1 MKNQHDIPISGGYVP
16 KGHHPVTPQRVKQ
29 WMESLPDVQDL
40 RITKEIDEKYEF
52 LKLIFAQQLNNNLHN
67 N

>member
-1 MKNQHDIPISGGYVP
+1 MIPNISGGYVP
-16 KGHHPVTPQRVKQ
+16 KNHDPHNPEAIKK
-29 WMESLPDVQDL
+29 WMEKLPNVQDL

-52 LKLIFAQQLNNNLHN
+52 LKLKFAQQLNNNLHN

>member
-16 KGHHPVTPQRVKQ
+16 KLLHPLTPERVKQ
-29 WMESLPDVQDL
+29 WMEKLPDVQDL

-52 LKLIFAQQLNNNLHN
+52 LKLKFAQDK
-67 N
+67 